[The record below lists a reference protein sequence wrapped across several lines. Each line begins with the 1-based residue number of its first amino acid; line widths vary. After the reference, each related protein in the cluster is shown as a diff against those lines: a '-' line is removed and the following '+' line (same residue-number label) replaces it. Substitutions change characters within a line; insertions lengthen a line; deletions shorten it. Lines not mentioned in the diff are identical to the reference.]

1 MRSVAAL
8 IPNLPAEM
16 WAIVETVVAVVK
28 VQTAGAA
35 GAKYGSLAIPAAHMN
50 SPSGAPTLTE

>member
-8 IPNLPAEM
+8 IPNIPAEM

-35 GAKYGSLAIPAAHMN
+35 WYLRAFASRHLLCSLGS
-50 SPSGAPTLTE
+50 S